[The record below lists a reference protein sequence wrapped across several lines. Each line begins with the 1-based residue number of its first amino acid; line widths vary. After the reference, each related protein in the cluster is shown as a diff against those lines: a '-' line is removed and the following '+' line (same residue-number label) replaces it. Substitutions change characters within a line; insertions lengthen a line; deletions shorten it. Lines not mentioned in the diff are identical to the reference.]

1 MTVCTLSAPSAMSSL
16 PLSMKTLVQLSP
28 HSPSITLTT
37 SPLPVPSHSCDV
49 LIKVYTTAPCKGEL
63 TWAANFPG
71 VIPSTKTPV
80 PSQDL
85 AGTIVSLPSV
95 PNTRGFKLGD
105 RVYCRIDAARPGAA
119 REYALARLSEL
130 ALIPENL
137 GWVEAAATPLSSLT
151 AWQALFTHGG
161 LNKDGLL
168 EGKQNARGDNAKKRV
183 LITGA
188 AGGVGSWAVQLAAL
202 AGCQVVGLCG
212 PNKVAHVKELGA
224 TEVLNYRDTSL
235 QQWASSEGEADVV
248 VDMVGGKTLGDSWFA
263 VKHQGRVVSI
273 CGAPEGARPGDV
285 RKEDVK
291 SNFFIVEPSG
301 ENLAEIG
308 RLVEDGKVRPT
319 VDSVWAFEDYEAA
332 FERLESG
339 QTTGKVVIRV
349 VDFDE

>member
-1 MTVCTLSAPSAMSSL
+1 MSPL
-16 PLSMKTLVQLSP
+16 PHSMKTLLQPSP
-28 HSPSITLTT
+28 HSPSLTLTT
-37 SPLPVPSHSCDV
+37 SPLPLPSHPSDV

-63 TWAANFPG
+63 TWAAAFPE

-85 AGTIVSLPSV
+85 AGVIVRLP
-95 PNTRGFKLGD
+95 PTNTGGFKLGD
-105 RVYCRIDAARPGAA
+105 RVYCRIDATRPGAA
-119 REYALARLSEL
+119 REYALARLSEI
-130 ALIPENL
+130 ALIPANL
-137 GWVEAAATPLSSLT
+137 GWIEAAATPLSSLT

-168 EGKQNARGDNAKKRV
+168 GGNQNAVEENAKKRV

-202 AGCQVVGLCG
+202 AGCEVVGLCG
-212 PNKVAHVKELGA
+212 PDKVAHVEELGA
-224 TEVLNYRDTSL
+224 TEVVNYKETSL
-235 QQWASSEGEADVV
+235 QQWASPEKEVDVV
-248 VDMVGGKTLGDSWFA
+248 VDMVGGKTLESCWFA
-263 VKHQGRVVSI
+263 VKSQGRIVSI
-273 CGAPEGARPGDV
+273 CGPPEDARPHEV
-285 RKEDVK
+285 QKESVK

-308 RLVEDGKVRPT
+308 RLIEVGKVRPT
-319 VDSVWAFEDYEAA
+319 VDSVWAFEDYEQA

-349 VDFDE
+349 ADFDE